1 MPGIAERWIWRGGA
15 GRPESAG
22 TIGTLVI
29 ARAGRD
35 AAKKAA
41 TTASTIA
48 AATTIQGRANTP
60 MTWCALCSR
69 LGR

>member
-1 MPGIAERWIWRGGA
+1 MPGSAERWIWRGGA
-15 GRPESAG
+15 GRPDSAW

-35 AAKKAA
+35 AAKNAA

-48 AATTIQGRANTP
+48 ATTTVHESASTP
-60 MTWCALCSR
+60 MTWCELCSR